1 MRPHPY
7 LPAVFTNPTFFRL
20 SVDAGN
26 EKSIILIVTE
36 GKTNRKEPTMTNYT
50 DKAMFTAI
58 VNADASALA
67 AIFGEGNVTEVV
79 DKAARKLVS
88 LNKRAATPRKVDDSK
103 RLANLAAFN
112 DTMAAYIDANKCV
125 TVADIR
131 ANVAEDMTAS
141 KVAAI
146 LKVAVAEGL
155 IERHEVKQADG
166 YTVKCGTYYTVNGYE
181 FERKAA

>member
-1 MRPHPY
+1 
-7 LPAVFTNPTFFRL
+7 
-20 SVDAGN
+20 
-26 EKSIILIVTE
+26 
-36 GKTNRKEPTMTNYT
+36 MTNYT

-58 VNADASALA
+58 ANADASALA

-79 DKAARKLVS
+79 DKATRKLAS
-88 LNKRAATPRKVDDSK
+88 INNRKPAKADDSK
-103 RLANLAAFN
+103 RRANLAAYN
-112 DTMAAYIDANKCV
+112 DAIAAYIAANECV

-146 LKVAVAEGL
+146 LKVAVSEGL